1 VEADAVEV
9 EADAVEAEADA
20 VEAEAEADAVVL
32 ASPEAEVAAEVAS
45 PEAAIAV
52 SREAAEGIF
61 REGVRA
67 GPLGLGLES
76 LIVPIS
82 AALVR
87 GMYRVPDEAA
97 VLAIELPVS
106 G

>member
-1 VEADAVEV
+1 VEADADAEVVEAEAEADAVEV
-9 EADAVEAEADA
+9 EADAE
-20 VEAEAEADAVVL
+20 VL
-32 ASPEAEVAAEVAS
+32 ASPEAAVVTVS
-45 PEAAIAV
+45 PEAAV
-52 SREAAEGIF
+52 PREAAEGIF

-67 GPLGLGLES
+67 GPLGLGLEP
-76 LIVPIS
+76 LTVPIS

-87 GMYRVPDEAA
+87 GIYRVPAEAA

>member
-1 VEADAVEV
+1 VEV
-9 EADAVEAEADA
+9 
-20 VEAEAEADAVVL
+20 EADAVVL
-32 ASPEAEVAAEVAS
+32 ASPEAEAAVVAS

-67 GPLGLGLES
+67 APPGLES

>member
-1 VEADAVEV
+1 MEVDAVEV
-9 EADAVEAEADA
+9 EAVAVEAEADA
-20 VEAEAEADAVVL
+20 EVL
-32 ASPEAEVAAEVAS
+32 ACPEAEVEAVAS

-67 GPLGLGLES
+67 GPLGLGLEP
-76 LIVPIS
+76 LTVPIS

-87 GMYRVPDEAA
+87 GMYRVPDVAA

>member
-1 VEADAVEV
+1 MEADAVEV
-9 EADAVEAEADA
+9 EAVEVEVEADA
-20 VEAEAEADAVVL
+20 EVL
-32 ASPEAEVAAEVAS
+32 ACPEAEVEAVAS

-67 GPLGLGLES
+67 GPLGLGLEP
-76 LIVPIS
+76 LTVPIS